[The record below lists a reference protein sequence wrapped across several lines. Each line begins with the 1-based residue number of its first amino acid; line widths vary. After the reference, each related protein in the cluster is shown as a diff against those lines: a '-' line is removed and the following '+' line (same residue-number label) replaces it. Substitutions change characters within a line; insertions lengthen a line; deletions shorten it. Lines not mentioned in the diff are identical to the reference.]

1 MKKRFIISTLCMMF
15 MGYPVFADPVGKYYV
30 SGANPGNE
38 SPYKGTV
45 DVQKTNETYRVIWM
59 IAGQKYI
66 GTGIG
71 DDKFLAV
78 SYKSGNETGLA
89 LYVAEGN
96 DWLGLWTYA
105 NGTRL
110 GGEKWERR

>member
-1 MKKRFIISTLCMMF
+1 MAKRLVLSTLCMML
-15 MGYPVFADPVGKYYV
+15 MAYPVFADPVGQYYV

-45 DVQKTNETYRVIWM
+45 DVQKTDETYRVIWM
-59 IAGQKYI
+59 IYGQKYI

-71 DDKFLAV
+71 DDRFLAV
-78 SYKSGNETGLA
+78 SYKSGNDTGLA
-89 LYVAEGN
+89 FYVAEGN
-96 DWLGLWTYA
+96 DWIGLWTYA